1 MDIMDIIRKTIYKM
15 FYYYQ
20 KFQLLIL
27 YIFVVGITDY
37 FILYELIISLSPFI
51 PILLLEIGPI
61 MIIILSVII
70 FRGVIRFIQKKMK
83 ENKHLLIF

>member
-27 YIFVVGITDY
+27 PIFVVGITDY